1 MTHVNDL
8 LMKARCPIFTTF
20 TPSIVGGI
28 ITCLGHESL
37 YHVIVPLLLSKVKY
51 DSSVGLLEQE
61 FPPDQFPEPL
71 PEPDPLLPLF
81 IPKSA
86 FSSKLPSL
94 RALSDQVETSVDTYP
109 SAHEDPTMISSM
121 LASLKE
127 ISLLPVPVTP
137 D

>member
-1 MTHVNDL
+1 M
-8 LMKARCPIFTTF
+8 
-20 TPSIVGGI
+20 
-28 ITCLGHESL
+28 
-37 YHVIVPLLLSKVKY
+37 IVPLLLLKVKY

-86 FSSKLPSL
+86 FSSKVPLL
-94 RALSDQVETSVDTYP
+94 RALSDPVEISVDTYS
-109 SAHEDPTMISSM
+109 SAHCDPTTISRVF
-121 LASLKE
+121 ASLKE

-137 D
+137 F